1 MQKIKN
7 LEFLRIFLIC
17 AIVIFHMFINRTW
30 DLCNIYPDIHLYQF
44 IKMAIT
50 YSNNGVEGFF
60 IIAGFLL
67 VLTFKNISIKD
78 FIIKKYIRLSPPIAF
93 SMLIGLLGWKLGV
106 LHFKLMPNIL
116 TVFLLN
122 QFGVCLGIG
131 VNPVLWFTSVLFAC
145 LLLYFCILKF
155 VPQKKQ
161 NILISILLI
170 CGYGVLEFLR
180 HGSFARP
187 LMNYYHIF
195 NVGMLRGLGGV
206 GLGCLVGNIYKSYGL
221 NLQNLQINKLGKW
234 FITLIEF
241 VLLSFVFWWLCLPHA
256 KYNCIIFVIAFAL
269 LFSLFI
275 CKKGYLSK
283 YFDKDIW
290 VSLGKYQY
298 SMYVVH
304 YVIIKIFGLVLW
316 KNCPDFVNSYPVA
329 PIVIMLVTILLVT
342 IFTYHVVEKPCAKY
356 LKQKLFEDK
365 TSRSNLEKKFPS

>member
-44 IKMAIT
+44 IKRAIT

-145 LLLYFCILKF
+145 
-155 VPQKKQ
+155 
-161 NILISILLI
+161 
-170 CGYGVLEFLR
+170 
-180 HGSFARP
+180 
-187 LMNYYHIF
+187 
-195 NVGMLRGLGGV
+195 
-206 GLGCLVGNIYKSYGL
+206 
-221 NLQNLQINKLGKW
+221 
-234 FITLIEF
+234 
-241 VLLSFVFWWLCLPHA
+241 
-256 KYNCIIFVIAFAL
+256 
-269 LFSLFI
+269 
-275 CKKGYLSK
+275 
-283 YFDKDIW
+283 
-290 VSLGKYQY
+290 
-298 SMYVVH
+298 
-304 YVIIKIFGLVLW
+304 
-316 KNCPDFVNSYPVA
+316 
-329 PIVIMLVTILLVT
+329 
-342 IFTYHVVEKPCAKY
+342 
-356 LKQKLFEDK
+356 
-365 TSRSNLEKKFPS
+365 